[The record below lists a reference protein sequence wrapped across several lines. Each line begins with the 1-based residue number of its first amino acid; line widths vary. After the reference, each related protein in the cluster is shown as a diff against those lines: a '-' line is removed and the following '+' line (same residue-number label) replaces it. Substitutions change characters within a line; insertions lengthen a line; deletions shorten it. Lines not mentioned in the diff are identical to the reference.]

1 LTLTKNIGRLL
12 GDGDAFNSLSMSDAL
27 FLGEGD
33 LIVVFANGF
42 GGMDFANGNDLIT
55 E

>member
-1 LTLTKNIGRLL
+1 
-12 GDGDAFNSLSMSDAL
+12 
-27 FLGEGD
+27 LGEGD

-55 E
+55 EWLVTYA